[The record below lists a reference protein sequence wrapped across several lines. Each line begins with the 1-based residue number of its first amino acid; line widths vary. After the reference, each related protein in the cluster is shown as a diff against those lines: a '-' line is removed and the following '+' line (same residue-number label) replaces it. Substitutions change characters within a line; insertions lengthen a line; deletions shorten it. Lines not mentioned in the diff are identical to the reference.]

1 MGQARAETT
10 PVCAEGGLLIETL
23 GSDKEQRQALY
34 QQARVCVKEGKPLQA
49 VALLSQIIKSD
60 PTSAS
65 AYLNRGSAQ
74 ASVGEVALA
83 LGDFSAAIN
92 LDPKLVE
99 AWYNR
104 GTTFTHIRRFE

>member
-1 MGQARAETT
+1 M
-10 PVCAEGGLLIETL
+10 
-23 GSDKEQRQALY
+23 
-34 QQARVCVKEGKPLQA
+34 QA

-83 LGDFSAAIN
+83 LGDFSVAIN

-104 GTTFTHIRRFE
+104 GTTFTHIRRFESAIADLTEAIRLKPDFAWPIAIAAWPTWNSAATTRR